1 MIEERETVM
10 GYQIVRVFTPVE
22 KQQIHDQYRALPG
35 GEKRLK
41 TMRTCWHIK
50 WPVLY
55 QIVHEMRPQPT
66 YHAPNPSGKR

>member
-1 MIEERETVM
+1 MIEARETVM
-10 GYQIVRVFTPVE
+10 SYRIVGAFTPVE
-22 KQQIHDQYRALPG
+22 KQQIHDQYRALSG

-41 TMRTCWHIK
+41 TMNTRWHIK

-66 YHAPNPSGKR
+66 YHAPNPYGKR

>member
-1 MIEERETVM
+1 MIKERETVM
-10 GYQIVRVFTPVE
+10 GYQILGAFTRVE
-22 KQQIHDQYRALPG
+22 KQQIHDEYRALPG

-41 TMRTCWHIK
+41 TMSRRYHIK

-66 YHAPNPSGKR
+66 YHAPNPYGKR